1 MFNLKK
7 KEDNMDNI
15 RKQTIVLARLNEVLD
30 MQLYLTE
37 KKVKLDKEL
46 KQLETEEVAN
56 KVRTEM
62 AKEKEESGKK

>member
-1 MFNLKK
+1 
-7 KEDNMDNI
+7 MDNL

-46 KQLETEEVAN
+46 KQLEQV
-56 KVRTEM
+56 
-62 AKEKEESGKK
+62 EKEEGEKNK

>member
-1 MFNLKK
+1 
-7 KEDNMDNI
+7 MDNI

-46 KQLETEEVAN
+46 KQLEA
-56 KVRTEM
+56 
-62 AKEKEESGKK
+62 ESKKDE

>member
-1 MFNLKK
+1 
-7 KEDNMDNI
+7 MDNI

-46 KQLETEEVAN
+46 KKLE
-56 KVRTEM
+56 
-62 AKEKEESGKK
+62 EESKKDE

>member
-1 MFNLKK
+1 
-7 KEDNMDNI
+7 MDNI

-46 KQLETEEVAN
+46 KQLETE
-56 KVRTEM
+56 
-62 AKEKEESGKK
+62 GKKDE

>member
-7 KEDNMDNI
+7 KEEVMDNI
-15 RKQTIVLARLNEVLD
+15 DNVRQQTMVLARLNEVLD

-46 KQLETEEVAN
+46 EQLEQ
-56 KVRTEM
+56 VR
-62 AKEKEESGKK
+62 KESEKK

>member
-7 KEDNMDNI
+7 KEDSMDNI
-15 RKQTIVLARLNEVLD
+15 RKQTVVLARLNEVLD

-46 KQLETEEVAN
+46 KQLEQESKKENKQQEVA
-56 KVRTEM
+56 
-62 AKEKEESGKK
+62 

>member
-1 MFNLKK
+1 
-7 KEDNMDNI
+7 MDNI

-46 KQLETEEVAN
+46 KQLVEQE
-56 KVRTEM
+56 K
-62 AKEKEESGKK
+62 KEESENK

>member
-1 MFNLKK
+1 
-7 KEDNMDNI
+7 MDNI
-15 RKQTIVLARLNEVLD
+15 QKQTIVLARLNEVLD